1 MKEVAT
7 VRERL
12 FRTLPPTVSRPVVD
26 QICANTNLF
35 LSRHMKIL
43 GFILRS
49 TNVRNAFEAHFPLK
63 RLVRRVI
70 SRDAKL
76 VLSSEWDFEPFTY
89 PMNIELLPEYILVG
103 GPAPESSNLLIIPLA
118 GHEIG
123 HSAWGQHDL
132 SKAIRPSVTKAIA
145 VAISSNG
152 PKVKQALRKLGRSS
166 NDISYL
172 QNTCLKYAMRQLEEV
187 FCDFFGLFI
196 FGEAYLCAYEYF
208 LAPGEGKRSSIYPS
222 ALARVTFLKQAA
234 SELALK
240 HDPAIF
246 DGWIDSAPRIGADA
260 EILALADVE
269 VTASVPALRKRTFE
283 LLRKKKVTA
292 MDEEAVDRVL
302 RAFMQ
307 RVPDAKGGTLPE
319 VVTAGWRYLRG
330 KPVLPDTEYGMLNE
344 LMLKSIE
351 VSEFRLRVGRD
362 AEL

>member
-1 MKEVAT
+1 MKEVASI
-7 VRERL
+7 RERSL
-12 FRTLPPTVSRPVVD
+12 RTLPPSVSTAVAD

-43 GFILRS
+43 GFILLS

-123 HSAWGQHDL
+123 HSAWSRHDF
-132 SKAIRPSVTKAIA
+132 SKLIRPAVTKAIA
-145 VAISSNG
+145 AAISSNG
-152 PKVKQALRKLGRSS
+152 PMVRQALKKLGRSS
-166 NDISYL
+166 KEISYL
-172 QNTCLKYAMRQLEEV
+172 QNTCLNYAMRQLEEG
-187 FCDFFGLFI
+187 FCDCFGLYV
-196 FGEAYLCAYEYF
+196 FGEGYLCAYEYF
-208 LAPGEGKRSSIYPS
+208 LAPGEGKRSAIYPS
-222 ALARVTFLKQAA
+222 ALARVRFLRQAA
-234 SELALK
+234 SELELK
-240 HDPAIF
+240 YNPVIF
-246 DGWIDSAPRIGADA
+246 DGWIDSAPRTGSDA
-260 EILALADVE
+260 EILALADIAVE
-269 VTASVPALRKRTFE
+269 KTVLALRKRTFE
-283 LLRKKKVTA
+283 FTRRRKVAAINEK
-292 MDEEAVDRVL
+292 AVDRVL
-302 RAFMQ
+302 SALKQ
-307 RVPDAKGGTLPE
+307 RVPDSKGATLPE

-330 KPVLPDTEYGMLNE
+330 KPVMSDDEYGMLNE

-351 VSEFRLRVGRD
+351 VSEFRLRVGQD